1 MSLTDK
7 QRRHL
12 RGLAHPLKPVVIV
25 GQAGVTA
32 PVLAE
37 IGAALDVHELV
48 KVKVNAGDRETRAA
62 MIERILGETGA
73 DPVQRI
79 GQILV
84 LFRRNA
90 EKPKVTLPAA

>member
-1 MSLTDK
+1 
-7 QRRHL
+7 
-12 RGLAHPLKPVVIV
+12 
-25 GQAGVTA
+25 
-32 PVLAE
+32 
-37 IGAALDVHELV
+37 
-48 KVKVNAGDRETRAA
+48 

-79 GQILV
+79 GQMLV